1 MCNFLLISGAVQY
14 FKVTYNKWNL
24 ILQTYMD
31 KEYSMVIFK
40 INYEYNIYRKSSY
53 IVVGIKFVISF

>member
-40 INYEYNIYRKSSY
+40 INYE
-53 IVVGIKFVISF
+53 